1 MIMHKFLLP
10 GLLSAL
16 RIPLSLL
23 LLVVEPLSPGF
34 FALYAL
40 CGLSDMLDG
49 PLARRLDCV
58 SKFGARLDSFA
69 DFLFCAAAL
78 YRLLPAF
85 VRRLPP
91 LVWAGAALVLLLR
104 LAGCIVAR
112 LRRRPLAPPHT
123 QLNRLTGLLLFLLP
137 PLLPSRAFL
146 PLCHIICAVAI
157 LAAQEELFIRREE
170 LIRTYKEQGRRKEIQ
185 TELRRMEKEWQA
197 KSPTVPADLCWLYGS
212 YMEDYLHDVEICQ
225 QFARRSRELMGQIIL
240 ERTGMTG
247 QDGFH
252 TIHNYIDTTEMILRK
267 GAIAAH
273 KGEKVL
279 IPINMRDGSILAI
292 GRGNPDWNYSAPHGA
307 GRVMSRATARNQLT
321 MDEYKASMAGIYTTS
336 VNTDTLDEAPMAYK
350 SLDEIVDAVQES
362 VDIIDIMKPIYNFK
376 AAD

>member
-58 SKFGARLDSFA
+58 SEFGARLDSFA
-69 DFLFCAAAL
+69 DFLFCTAAL

-157 LAAQEELFIRREE
+157 LAAQEELFIR
-170 LIRTYKEQGRRKEIQ
+170 LYGTPDDNP
-185 TELRRMEKEWQA
+185 
-197 KSPTVPADLCWLYGS
+197 SPADSPIDGLFASPESAAGS
-212 YMEDYLHDVEICQ
+212 HSG
-225 QFARRSRELMGQIIL
+225 FARLLFPFI
-240 ERTGMTG
+240 
-247 QDGFH
+247 
-252 TIHNYIDTTEMILRK
+252 RK
-267 GAIAAH
+267 RGA
-273 KGEKVL
+273 
-279 IPINMRDGSILAI
+279 R
-292 GRGNPDWNYSAPHGA
+292 
-307 GRVMSRATARNQLT
+307 
-321 MDEYKASMAGIYTTS
+321 
-336 VNTDTLDEAPMAYK
+336 
-350 SLDEIVDAVQES
+350 
-362 VDIIDIMKPIYNFK
+362 
-376 AAD
+376 